1 MQIDQNIVANYLN
14 SKSSDQQLKNG
25 MMLATIKYLLEYQQ
39 KLEKRI
45 DKLEGERDE

>member
-14 SKSSDQQLKNG
+14 SRASDQQLKSG
-25 MMLATIKYLLEYQQ
+25 QMLATIKYLLEYQQ

-45 DKLEGERDE
+45 DKLEGERNE